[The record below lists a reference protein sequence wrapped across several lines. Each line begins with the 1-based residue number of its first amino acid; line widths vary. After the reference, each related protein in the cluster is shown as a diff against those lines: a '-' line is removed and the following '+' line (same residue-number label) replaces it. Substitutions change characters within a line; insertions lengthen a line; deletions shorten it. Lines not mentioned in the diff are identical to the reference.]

1 MKNSMEKREGRCK
14 LFHFEIGKIQDWKP
28 VKDLLNWARAWSLWS
43 VHLCTGCC
51 SPELMAVACSRFD
64 AERFGTLP
72 FPTLRECDLLFI
84 LGVVTEKMAKRVKI
98 TYEQMPEP
106 KYVIALGDCAISG
119 GLWWDSYNV
128 VQGVDKIIPVD
139 VYVPG
144 CPPRPEAWIHAIRLL
159 QKKIMEGK

>member
-1 MKNSMEKREGRCK
+1 MRKAMIEVGRRKLPRFGIDRIRE
-14 LFHFEIGKIQDWKP
+14 WKF
-28 VKDLLNWARAWSLWS
+28 VRGLLGWGRAWSLWS

-51 SPELMAVACSRFD
+51 SPELMAMACSRCD

-72 FPTLRECDLLFI
+72 FPSLRECDLLFV
-84 LGVVTEKMAKRVKI
+84 LGVVSEKMAKRLKL
-98 TYEQMPEP
+98 TYEQMPDP

-144 CPPRPEAWIHAIRLL
+144 CPPRPEAWVHAVRML
-159 QKKIMEGK
+159 QKKIMKEG